1 MALAGSTL
9 DATIARNVIINAQ
22 QILLDDSAVL
32 FLGYPKINMICKN
45 YLKGLNISPSEYY
58 IITKDLKKE

>member
-22 QILLDDSAVL
+22 QILLDESATIFL
-32 FLGYPKINMICKN
+32 GYPATIFLGYPKINMKN
-45 YLKGLNISPSEYY
+45 LYF
-58 IITKDLKKE
+58 